1 MNNKHG
7 GFESGIGKGGIGV
20 AIALLLAGCAS
31 PTIVQ
36 SVQPEDAQLGC
47 EQLIKELDEA
57 EKLRVAAD
65 GSKGSSGGNLVKGLL
80 FFPALLISNDNVKNA
95 TEAAE
100 ARKTHLAALMSQKDC
115 KVPAKPP
122 AKPGAKQP

>member
-7 GFESGIGKGGIGV
+7 EFDCGIGKGGMAV

-31 PTIVQ
+31 PQIVQ
-36 SVQPEDAQLGC
+36 SVQPQDAQMGC
-47 EQLIKELDEA
+47 AQLIKEVDEA
-57 EKLRVAAD
+57 EKLRVAAE

-80 FFPALLISNDNVKNA
+80 FFPALLVSNDNVKNA

-100 ARKTHLAALMSQKDC
+100 ARKTHLAALMSQKNC
-115 KVPAKPP
+115 KAPAKPP
-122 AKPGAKQP
+122 AKPGAK